1 MSARTSWNARNEST
15 GGQPLDEGEAPDT
28 AQAGDVQA
36 HIPHPEIAQA
46 DIASNDD
53 LPLEDLLGARFDA
66 GGRLVQ
72 IGRGAKQRSVDR
84 LDPRPPA
91 LSAEELELAVQKLAR
106 GLDAMERQDPALRR
120 TGTSPGHGSD
130 RRGAPRSGRPE
141 FVASSLDRL
150 EARLDALSQRL
161 EQRMSG
167 APADKSRAA
176 PYGAP
181 PAAPGP
187 SAEEARRRL
196 QDQRRAEEQAAD
208 EARKRAETKA
218 AEARRA
224 AQRAA
229 AEEARRASE
238 HRAKASREAEL
249 AEEQAA
255 AEEAARRARADL
267 AAARSALS
275 AAAGWDSGSG
285 RSETGDGARS
295 GRLSDH
301 AIAELERH
309 FGALDARIE
318 TLQRTARDN
327 QIEPVR
333 LELLGL
339 LRQVETLTSESRSL
353 SGTMEEVRSKIGD
366 VDSKLNAARNMA
378 TNRLAELQDRLVEV
392 TQRLASFD
400 PGSASEAV
408 RLGTSQ
414 ILDRVDQVE
423 ALVEGLAS
431 PDQLWERLDGL
442 RQEIQALPSQRHT
455 ALLDERLAQLAARLD
470 ALPQE
475 IGDPKALGRIEAQI
489 EGLGTELSEHRRL
502 RNSSAAELDA
512 RLAEIARTLHDVSS
526 ARVAPDLSGL
536 QDRLAEIAERI
547 NGDRSLSGEAFGRL
561 ERQLGTVAEAVERQ
575 ESDATEAMLVGLERK
590 MDALG
595 VALAAQDVG
604 GARRDLDAL
613 GRKFETLERGIAE
626 QAERLGS
633 AQLAPLEE
641 RLDRMQ
647 THLEEMAR
655 RSHAATA
662 AQFGPLAQKIQELSD
677 KVSQIGTGGAPN
689 AIAARLA
696 SIEERIAGLSG
707 GRAPDLRPLQDELQG
722 IVGQLEALKTQ
733 VVTQERVS
741 EVMERIEAVARTGL
755 SADRFDRIEARLA
768 GVAGDPEAA
777 ERLLRLEAKL
787 DSLSGL
793 QDDDGSV
800 LGQEDLTELRDEIT
814 ALRREL
820 RSLPGLGQGESNLGE
835 VLKAVTDRLD
845 RFPAEPV
852 ATTRELEE
860 QVERLAALLDDP
872 SHSRLALAH
881 IETSLRTI
889 EEKIGETRRSTAI
902 SGRDFD
908 LPPEQIDADAV
919 AEMAR
924 AISADLGAL
933 KGSAEA
939 TERKT
944 KDALDTVQ
952 DTLEAVIKRMAFL
965 ERDMPGGAAILT
977 PPAVAPVEADSLAD
991 ATMREPAAADLD
1003 EKQAGDL
1010 DEAFET
1016 ELRSDLPPIPIALE
1030 TPAPREQPASAP
1042 SLLSRFTSRQLL
1054 RRATGGRADSF
1065 SPAAEEPDDGADLPL
1080 EPGTDSPLA
1089 SELSDA
1095 PSSDTGLFT
1104 GMSGRARKEARTE
1117 YRGVDAAA
1125 DDGGDDVLAAARRAA
1140 RFAVESDDDAIVSR
1154 SDFADL
1160 GERASF
1166 SERLRQRR
1174 GVILG
1179 CAITIAVAFA
1189 AYQLVKT
1196 RMAAPEADIASVP
1209 AAETPAETPVQSGV
1223 VAPEAATAEAPL
1235 QSDETAAA
1243 DDAEASIAFAEPDA
1257 EAEPL
1262 QPVQEAEAAAEPMSG
1277 GAADIEAGVEQLE
1290 GPLQAQEPEAAP
1302 VPEPDPSE
1310 TASLG
1315 APAAAEVNPPVA
1327 SPEPVV
1333 GATLPD
1339 EIGSEKL
1346 RTAALAGD
1354 PAAQFEVAARYVE
1367 GHGVSVDLPKAVEWY
1382 ERAAEAGLPAAQYRL
1397 GSIYENGMGV
1407 PKDLGRAQDWYR
1419 QAADAGNVKAM
1430 HNLAVL
1436 YAEGAGGEP
1445 DLEAASQ
1452 LFLKAADRG
1461 VRDSQFN
1468 IAILHARGLGVPQD
1482 MFEAY
1487 RWFAI
1492 AATSGDAE
1500 AAKRRDVIA
1509 EALTPADLDKAKAAA
1524 EAFRPIPVDPAAN
1537 EVAPP
1542 EGGWGPS
1549 AEAPISGEAN
1559 AELVALVQSLLAEEG
1574 FNPGPADGMFGAK
1587 TIDAIAAY
1595 QQARGLPVTGQIDTG
1610 LVATLRERS
1619 T

>member
-1 MSARTSWNARNEST
+1 MGARTSWNARNDST
-15 GGQPLDEGEAPDT
+15 GGQPPDEGEAP
-28 AQAGDVQA
+28 G
-36 HIPHPEIAQA
+36 IAQA
-46 DIASNDD
+46 DDVFAEIAHADVAQPDIASPDTASNDD

-120 TGTSPGHGSD
+120 QGGGA
-130 RRGAPRSGRPE
+130 RRAAPSRSGRPE
-141 FVASSLDRL
+141 FVTSSLDRL

-167 APADKSRAA
+167 APADKSRGA

-181 PAAPGP
+181 PAAPP
-187 SAEEARRRL
+187 RSSADEARRRL
-196 QDQRRAEEQAAD
+196 QDQRRAEEQAAE
-208 EARKRAETKA
+208 EARKRAEAKA
-218 AEARRA
+218 AEARRVA
-224 AQRAA
+224 ERAA

-238 HRAKASREAEL
+238 QRSKASREAEL
-249 AEEQAA
+249 AQEQAA

-285 RSETGDGARS
+285 RGEAGDPAKS
-295 GRLSDH
+295 GRLSDQ
-301 AIAELERH
+301 AITELERH
-309 FGALDARIE
+309 FAALDARIE

-339 LRQVETLTSESRSL
+339 LRQVETLTSESRTL
-353 SGTMEEVRSKIGD
+353 SGTMEEVRGKIGD

-392 TQRLASFD
+392 TERLASFD

-408 RLGTSQ
+408 RVGTSQ

-423 ALVEGLAS
+423 ALVEGLVS
-431 PDQLWERLDGL
+431 PDQLWDRLDGL
-442 RQEIQALPSQRHT
+442 RQEIQALPSLRHT
-455 ALLDERLAQLAARLD
+455 ALMDERLAQLAARLD

-512 RLAEIARTLHDVSS
+512 RLAEIARTLHEVSS

-536 QDRLAEIAERI
+536 EDRLAEIAERI

-613 GRKFETLERGIAE
+613 GRKFETLERGITE
-626 QAERLGS
+626 QAERLGT

-647 THLEEMAR
+647 VHLEEMAR

-707 GRAPDLRPLQDELQG
+707 GRAPDLKPLQEELQG

-733 VVTQERVS
+733 VVTQERVT

-768 GVAGDPEAA
+768 GVSGDPEAA
-777 ERLLRLEAKL
+777 DRLSRLEAKL
-787 DSLSGL
+787 DALSGL
-793 QDDDGSV
+793 QDEDGSV
-800 LGQEDLTELRDEIT
+800 LGQEDMSELRDEIT

-820 RSLPGLGQGESNLGE
+820 RSLPGLGEGESNLGE

-908 LPPEQIDADAV
+908 LPPEQVDAEAV

-924 AISADLGAL
+924 SISADLGAL

-965 ERDMPGGAAILT
+965 ERDAPGGAAM
-977 PPAVAPVEADSLAD
+977 PAPSSDYAPAEADAPEET
-991 ATMREPAAADLD
+991 AREPAAVDLD
-1003 EKQAGDL
+1003 EKQAGEL

-1016 ELRSDLPPIPIALE
+1016 ELRSDLPPIPISLD

-1065 SPAAEEPDDGADLPL
+1065 SPAAEEADDGADLPL

-1089 SELSDA
+1089 SDLSDA

-1104 GMSGRARKEARTE
+1104 GMSGRARKEARAG
-1117 YRGVDAAA
+1117 YHGIDASGDEA
-1125 DDGGDDVLAAARRAA
+1125 GDDVLAAARRAA

-1160 GERASF
+1160 GERATF
-1166 SERLRQRR
+1166 GEKLRQRR

-1196 RMAAPEADIASVP
+1196 RMAGPEAEVASAPAAVTPVEAPES
-1209 AAETPAETPVQSGV
+1209 
-1223 VAPEAATAEAPL
+1223 APAEAPL
-1235 QSDETAAA
+1235 QNEEIAAA
-1243 DDAEASIAFAEPDA
+1243 EESEPSIAFAAPE

-1262 QPVQEAEAAAEPMSG
+1262 QPAPAAEAAAPLPAPEDTACDRSRRRPARGAAGGPGARG
-1277 GAADIEAGVEQLE
+1277 GA
-1290 GPLQAQEPEAAP
+1290 
-1302 VPEPDPSE
+1302 
-1310 TASLG
+1310 
-1315 APAAAEVNPPVA
+1315 
-1327 SPEPVV
+1327 
-1333 GATLPD
+1333 
-1339 EIGSEKL
+1339 GS
-1346 RTAALAGD
+1346 
-1354 PAAQFEVAARYVE
+1354 
-1367 GHGVSVDLPKAVEWY
+1367 
-1382 ERAAEAGLPAAQYRL
+1382 
-1397 GSIYENGMGV
+1397 
-1407 PKDLGRAQDWYR
+1407 
-1419 QAADAGNVKAM
+1419 
-1430 HNLAVL
+1430 
-1436 YAEGAGGEP
+1436 
-1445 DLEAASQ
+1445 
-1452 LFLKAADRG
+1452 RG
-1461 VRDSQFN
+1461 CPVRDDF
-1468 IAILHARGLGVPQD
+1468 AWRARG
-1482 MFEAY
+1482 
-1487 RWFAI
+1487 
-1492 AATSGDAE
+1492 
-1500 AAKRRDVIA
+1500 DV
-1509 EALTPADLDKAKAAA
+1509 
-1524 EAFRPIPVDPAAN
+1524 R
-1537 EVAPP
+1537 
-1542 EGGWGPS
+1542 
-1549 AEAPISGEAN
+1549 
-1559 AELVALVQSLLAEEG
+1559 Q
-1574 FNPGPADGMFGAK
+1574 PADGRARAGGGSDAAGGDRLGETPYGGACRRRRGAVRGGR
-1587 TIDAIAAY
+1587 TLRRRPRRSRRPAEGGRMVRARGGGGPAGCPV
-1595 QQARGLPVTGQIDTG
+1595 QARID
-1610 LVATLRERS
+1610 LRERHGRAEGS
-1619 T
+1619 QPRPGLVPPGGGCRQRQGDAQPRRPLRRRRGWGAGSGSGVAALPQGSRPRGSRQPVQYRHPACPRARAFRRTCSRPIAGSPSRRRPAMPRPRSAAT